1 MSEDLNTVK
10 KALRREMLSKRA
22 SLSGAYIR
30 SAGEAIERRLLA
42 SAAYARARSVFVYV
56 SVDNE
61 PPTEG
66 IIKAA
71 LADGKKV
78 YVPKCAGPRTMV
90 AARIRAMEDLA
101 PGAYGIPEPKTVT
114 LSAAPEDLDLVIV
127 PCVAA
132 SPDGK
137 RLGHGAGY
145 YDRFLENGAG
155 RAVCLCF
162 GEMLRDDIPQG
173 EHDVPI
179 PWVLT
184 ELTSGE
190 L

>member
-1 MSEDLNTVK
+1 MDLNTVK
-10 KALRREMLSKRA
+10 RSLRREMLSKRA

-30 SAGEAIERRLLA
+30 SAGEAIAGRLLK
-42 SAAYARARSVFVYV
+42 SGAYARARSVFVYV

-61 PPTEG
+61 PPTFG

-78 YVPKCAGPRTMV
+78 YVPKCAGPGEMA

-114 LSAAPEDLDLVIV
+114 GSAAPEDLDLVIV

-132 SPDGK
+132 SRDGK

-162 GEMLRDDIPQG
+162 EKMLRDDIPQG
-173 EHDVPI
+173 EHDVLI

-184 ELTSGE
+184 EAPAGE
-190 L
+190 F